1 MLDETRSSTRRQF
14 ARNGLQSLV
23 AMALIEGLWSSRL
36 FGAGVAP
43 LLDQWFKEINE
54 ISKDVHDHKSK
65 DVAFQKSLEAL
76 YQRVDLPALLESL
89 DFDRLAAGVEFPD
102 KGAKSLSG
110 DELRIKGLPQ
120 KPIFGQQVFAM
131 KKGAR
136 WCRTVTTTWRPA
148 FWCSRE
154 RFAAGIMTG
163 LKIMR
168 SII

>member
-65 DVAFQKSLEAL
+65 DVAFQKSLECSTSAWTCRHFWSHL
-76 YQRVDLPALLESL
+76 TST
-89 DFDRLAAGVEFPD
+89 
-102 KGAKSLSG
+102 
-110 DELRIKGLPQ
+110 GLPQ
-120 KPIFGQQVFAM
+120 V
-131 KKGAR
+131 
-136 WCRTVTTTWRPA
+136 WSSRTREPRAFPA
-148 FWCSRE
+148 TSCGSRDY
-154 RFAAGIMTG
+154 RKSPSLAS
-163 LKIMR
+163 R
-168 SII
+168 SSR